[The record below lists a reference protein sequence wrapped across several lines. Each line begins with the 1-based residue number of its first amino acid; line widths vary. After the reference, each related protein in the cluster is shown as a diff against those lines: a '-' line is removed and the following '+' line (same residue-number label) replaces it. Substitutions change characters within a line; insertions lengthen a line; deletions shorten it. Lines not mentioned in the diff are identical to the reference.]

1 MTYEHLAY
9 LHLATVLPAFA
20 IGTFQLARP
29 KGTPVHRILG
39 RIYLV
44 LMVATAAIALF
55 MPARVGPNILGHFGF
70 IHLLCLLTLY
80 AAPTAYLAARRG
92 DIKSHS
98 KAMVALY
105 VGAIL
110 IAGMFAVSPGR
121 LLHGWLFATAW
132 SADDALLHA
141 NRHQPAPRRIQIAS
155 SCSSSS
161 SRLSM
166 S

>member
-70 IHLLCLLTLY
+70 IHLLWLAIFGTPLWGASAL
-80 AAPTAYLAARRG
+80 ALVLAA
-92 DIKSHS
+92 
-98 KAMVALY
+98 
-105 VGAIL
+105 
-110 IAGMFAVSPGR
+110 AVFR
-121 LLHGWLFATAW
+121 FV
-132 SADDALLHA
+132 
-141 NRHQPAPRRIQIAS
+141 
-155 SCSSSS
+155 
-161 SRLSM
+161 
-166 S
+166 